1 MTGERFLPEPQPRFR
16 VPVVWLTGD
25 ALGHYIDYAR
35 KWKPENDRIR
45 AARIANRGRK

>member
-1 MTGERFLPEPQPRFR
+1 VTSQWWHDYPPPRFR

-25 ALGHYIDYAR
+25 ALGHLIDYAR

-45 AARIANRGRK
+45 AAKGGRK